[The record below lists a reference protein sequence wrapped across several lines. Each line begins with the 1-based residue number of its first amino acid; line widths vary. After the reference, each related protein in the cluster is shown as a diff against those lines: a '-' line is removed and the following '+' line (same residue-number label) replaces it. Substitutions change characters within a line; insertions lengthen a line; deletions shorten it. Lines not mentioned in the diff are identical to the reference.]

1 MTTVLQRSLRS
12 STDSLGSLDHY
23 HGHFDIPATLL
34 QNVELGMPATRGK
47 GGGKKKTKTQPQTE
61 LAPSS
66 DGFSSDI
73 RSKSKSKSKASTT
86 KKGKGKTKRKAADYE
101 DEDDGFTFSRAVPQS
116 QSQPAKKAKSSAA
129 VVEGQGEEYD
139 IPRSSEA
146 GNMPPPKKPAAK
158 RGRPPKKASSSTT
171 TATVELPER
180 PANGR
185 TLRRHSREA
194 AQSESQ
200 QREPQPEQPSEP
212 SRTTKS
218 TSTSTKRTSRK
229 RTASPTQMPQQPPSR
244 IPQPPSLSSSRS
256 KQQQSIRSSSPR
268 YPQQQQQQPQQQQQQ
283 HTPTYQ
289 YMNNVSIEPTPQ
301 KIALPFADT
310 PVMRKNK
317 EMRMKNNKKAASA
330 ARRYPRE
337 ESLNTVGL
345 GLLLFRASLGRR
357 RIHEGKALLDCGA
370 TDNFVDERVLTH
382 FRATKVIPDRV
393 PIRLPQNHILY
404 ATGRAKFP
412 VQLGTFRF
420 DLTALIVPNLG
431 YDVILG
437 RPWFVK
443 SMPDIDWR
451 TGDVSLVAPSTQRKH
466 TLHAAPPGAPEIALS
481 TIAGIELISP
491 SQVDPLPHDEVRT
504 EEFYKHIEG
513 EGLPE
518 PRRMRQLLTWC
529 AMRAIV
535 QAHAVDVAEDEKGA
549 VLAARIIED
558 EIIKE
563 FSIRSE
569 LSDWFGRE
577 DSTDAAS
584 STVTRRPNPKNE
596 QNSEKIREL
605 EAQIEK
611 LRREKEMLRTLMS
624 QVPSIPEVYTPKKE
638 DNDGESE
645 KEIYTPSVSRVD
657 TSLLDPVQ
665 QQIVASLSLPLPSST
680 TKPPDESTTD
690 AEPSTTSTT
699 STSTSTAIENIDTS
713 ISAITARLSR
723 LTTSLL
729 PTIDSFAQGIHNI
742 ELYRSVA
749 DDTAGKILGVCARK
763 LEARDRARKAAA
775 RRKAGG
781 GNEEDDE
788 GDLGEDIDGE
798 GRRDDVVAVLGALS
812 RLERLS

>member
-1 MTTVLQRSLRS
+1 M
-12 STDSLGSLDHY
+12 
-23 HGHFDIPATLL
+23 
-34 QNVELGMPATRGK
+34 
-47 GGGKKKTKTQPQTE
+47 
-61 LAPSS
+61 
-66 DGFSSDI
+66 
-73 RSKSKSKSKASTT
+73 
-86 KKGKGKTKRKAADYE
+86 
-101 DEDDGFTFSRAVPQS
+101 
-116 QSQPAKKAKSSAA
+116 
-129 VVEGQGEEYD
+129 
-139 IPRSSEA
+139 
-146 GNMPPPKKPAAK
+146 
-158 RGRPPKKASSSTT
+158 
-171 TATVELPER
+171 
-180 PANGR
+180 
-185 TLRRHSREA
+185 
-194 AQSESQ
+194 
-200 QREPQPEQPSEP
+200 
-212 SRTTKS
+212 
-218 TSTSTKRTSRK
+218 
-229 RTASPTQMPQQPPSR
+229 
-244 IPQPPSLSSSRS
+244 LSS
-256 KQQQSIRSSSPR
+256 
-268 YPQQQQQQPQQQQQQ
+268 
-283 HTPTYQ
+283 
-289 YMNNVSIEPTPQ
+289 
-301 KIALPFADT
+301 IA
-310 PVMRKNK
+310 
-317 EMRMKNNKKAASA
+317 
-330 ARRYPRE
+330 
-337 ESLNTVGL
+337 
-345 GLLLFRASLGRR
+345 
-357 RIHEGKALLDCGA
+357 
-370 TDNFVDERVLTH
+370 
-382 FRATKVIPDRV
+382 
-393 PIRLPQNHILY
+393 
-404 ATGRAKFP
+404 
-412 VQLGTFRF
+412 
-420 DLTALIVPNLG
+420 
-431 YDVILG
+431 
-437 RPWFVK
+437 
-443 SMPDIDWR
+443 
-451 TGDVSLVAPSTQRKH
+451 
-466 TLHAAPPGAPEIALS
+466 
-481 TIAGIELISP
+481 
-491 SQVDPLPHDEVRT
+491 LPHDEVRT

-549 VLAARIIED
+549 VLAGMLPCNPPFHTQIHINEWMVITDTSPFLVIARIIED